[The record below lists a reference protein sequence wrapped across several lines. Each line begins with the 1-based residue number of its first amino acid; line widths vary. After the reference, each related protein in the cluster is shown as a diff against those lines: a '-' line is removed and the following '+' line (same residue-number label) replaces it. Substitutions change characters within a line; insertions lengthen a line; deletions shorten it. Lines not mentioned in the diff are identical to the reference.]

1 MNLLLADD
9 DEDTVALLELLLTR
23 QGWRVICAA
32 SVREAQEAL
41 GREAVDVVLSD
52 YNLGDGLGTALFGDA
67 RPASVRLALLVSGA
81 CEQIS
86 GALLTSAHF
95 DRCLSK
101 PVEPRT
107 LLQLLQPLLAAPPSP
122 EPT

>member
-1 MNLLLADD
+1 MNLLLVDD

-23 QGWRVICAA
+23 QGWRVVCAA
-32 SVREAQEAL
+32 SVREAQAAL
-41 GREAVDVVLSD
+41 GGEPADVVLSD
-52 YNLGDGLGTALFGDA
+52 YNLGDGLGTTLFAAG
-67 RPASVRLALLVSGA
+67 RPPSVRLALLVSGA

-86 GALLTSAHF
+86 ADLLSSAHF
-95 DRCLSK
+95 DRCLAK

-107 LLQLLQPLLAAPPSP
+107 LLQLLQPLLAVPSSP